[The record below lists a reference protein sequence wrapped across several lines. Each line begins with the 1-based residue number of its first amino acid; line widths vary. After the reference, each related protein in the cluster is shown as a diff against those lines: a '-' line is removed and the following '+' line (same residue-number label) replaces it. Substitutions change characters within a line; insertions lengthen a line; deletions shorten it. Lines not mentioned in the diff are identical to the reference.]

1 LAKGDSERIYRT
13 GDLGRVLPD
22 GSLVH
27 LGRKDFQVKIL
38 GYRIEIAEI
47 ETALLDIEGVREAA
61 VIGLERP
68 TGEKHLVAYVVP
80 SGNSLVG
87 VTMLRRILADRLPQY
102 MIPSLFVM
110 LDALPRTPHGKID
123 RHALPAPDPTRPTL
137 DNLYVA
143 PANPTEKKLTEIWS
157 EVLSLD
163 RIGVHD
169 NFFDLGGHSLS
180 ATQVLSRISKGFQLE
195 LSFRTFFESPTV
207 ADMAT
212 VIIEKQ
218 EERSGGAARIEHAS

>member
-1 LAKGDSERIYRT
+1 
-13 GDLGRVLPD
+13 
-22 GSLVH
+22 
-27 LGRKDFQVKIL
+27 
-38 GYRIEIAEI
+38 
-47 ETALLDIEGVREAA
+47 
-61 VIGLERP
+61 
-68 TGEKHLVAYVVP
+68 
-80 SGNSLVG
+80 
-87 VTMLRRILADRLPQY
+87 
-102 MIPSLFVM
+102 
-110 LDALPRTPHGKID
+110 
-123 RHALPAPDPTRPTL
+123 L